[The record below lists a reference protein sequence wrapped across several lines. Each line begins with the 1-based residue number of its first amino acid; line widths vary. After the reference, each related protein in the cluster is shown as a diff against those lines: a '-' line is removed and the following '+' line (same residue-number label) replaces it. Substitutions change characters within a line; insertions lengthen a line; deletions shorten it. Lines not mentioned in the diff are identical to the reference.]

1 MSIFIFISE
10 VVWKVLHRAPNDLLD
25 NKAECCVG
33 NLNCVS
39 TSVLFNARQLH
50 ADKQTNKQVK
60 FLKKVTICMK
70 LIRMNVVWMVIDSS
84 NDHIHSSQSDLT
96 TAGHHMRM

>member
-1 MSIFIFISE
+1 M
-10 VVWKVLHRAPNDLLD
+10 HRAPNDLLD

-39 TSVLFNARQLH
+39 TSVLLKARQLH

-60 FLKKVTICMK
+60 FSKKVTICMK
-70 LIRMNVVWMVIDSS
+70 VIRMNVVWMVTDSS
-84 NDHIHSSQSDLT
+84 NDHIHTQHKAVVKPEWSSHSDLT